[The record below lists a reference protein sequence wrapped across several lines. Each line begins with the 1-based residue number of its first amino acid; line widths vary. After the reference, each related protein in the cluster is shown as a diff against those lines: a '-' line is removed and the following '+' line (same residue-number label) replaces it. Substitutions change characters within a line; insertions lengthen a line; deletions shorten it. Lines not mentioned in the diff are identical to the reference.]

1 MSRKQHFIERDDM
14 EEYSDISYR
23 GYQFTPK
30 KGFEMALICGSYKN
44 LHSSSRQ
51 QRSNFSR
58 QSQQFYNNSSK
69 QTKANNQVQA
79 FDEVLQQKDYS
90 SKKQKPMPHFGS
102 FSQAQPQESFC
113 KEDEDEKLFYNQL
126 GNIQQQMIHLDQII
140 EKMEQ
145 KMQDIKIQQLNFL
158 NNKNNVLEV
167 EQEGSDRQ
175 QYRQSNNNGSQWKV
189 FSLKK
194 EIQNDQIVE
203 LGKADDFEKYQI
215 VYIQQNINGL
225 VGRLSDL
232 LQNQSQQRLSFR
244 NSENDEGVESCFSFN
259 RNSNRFVKIYKCK
272 FCSQK
277 FQKACSLGG
286 HISRSHKEE
295 SQQSKKEAQP
305 IKKTSIQKQKKAS
318 LQKSIGMQLMRL

>member
-23 GYQFTPK
+23 AYQFTPK
-30 KGFEMALICGSYKN
+30 KGFEMGLICGSYKN
-44 LHSSSRQ
+44 LQSSSRQ

-58 QSQQFYNNSSK
+58 QSHKRRQTIKFKHLMNCSNRRITVLRNKSQCPISGLSIRFNRRRVSARKMRTKKYSTINDSFGLDNREDGTEDARHKDSNN
-69 QTKANNQVQA
+69 
-79 FDEVLQQKDYS
+79 
-90 SKKQKPMPHFGS
+90 
-102 FSQAQPQESFC
+102 
-113 KEDEDEKLFYNQL
+113 
-126 GNIQQQMIHLDQII
+126 I
-140 EKMEQ
+140 
-145 KMQDIKIQQLNFL
+145 
-158 NNKNNVLEV
+158 LEV

-175 QYRQSNNNGSQWKV
+175 QQKCSNNNGSQWKV

-225 VGRLSDL
+225 VGRLSHL
-232 LQNQSQQRLSFR
+232 LQNQSQKRLSFR
-244 NSENDEGVESCFSFN
+244 NSENDEGGESCFSFN
-259 RNSNRFVKIYKCK
+259 RNSNQFVKIYKCK